1 MDESWVVLGEVY
13 GPNEGLRRFGIRL
26 RRIRSNIQDV
36 ATFAGKVDY
45 VPSHATLQTAGVGL
59 LKLLITP
66 LYGDRPEVGVR
77 ELLQNAVDARLELED
92 YLGKNPQ
99 LPQSDLRE
107 QGADVV
113 ISITEK
119 EDGIK
124 WLNVSDR
131 GIGMT
136 VDTVLNYFLK
146 ADASFRLSHAW
157 RRQHEDEQGRPRVL
171 RSGRFGIGIL
181 AGFLLGDEIH
191 VSTRHVTAR
200 PDEGISFVCRLED
213 DTVQLDRTTRPVGT
227 TVSIQLPE
235 AVFRKLAKDCFNWH
249 CYILKEPAFSW
260 YWYCLEEPS
269 VHFLIQGRLVEQTYV
284 LPSAG
289 SDLPSEWRRVQ
300 HPAFRDIHWTHLGD
314 APSLTCN
321 GIAVIDLS
329 KEDDEDDA
337 DDEDGSFGD
346 EGFSRPKLSVFDPHG
361 ALPLNLQRTGLSVK
375 ELPFEAELLKDICYD
390 ILAFLIVNTP
400 GKRPPPGEQ
409 SRRNAT
415 KAEHLRHPGANTDI
429 RILFTREGL
438 TLLELWD
445 IQHPR
450 VQEIYALI
458 GRRLLSVVGNKSF
471 RPHIP
476 FFGDKELKNILSGV
490 PGIAWVRI
498 KGSRVILS
506 KRKFPS
512 LTQRSPRHRKDESF
526 EKKVRE
532 LWHKEWENDTWLLMR
547 RGDCPP
553 QALNLD
559 KLPLEDGADPSEY
572 LTIIYPEERERG
584 YSLLAETWRE
594 TMDLPYIPYD
604 LETRRDLLP
613 NAYRQL
619 ASYVDAWEQLGL
631 RQE

>member
-1 MDESWVVLGEVY
+1 MDESWAVLGEVY
-13 GPNEGLRRFGIRL
+13 GPKDDLRGFGIRL
-26 RRIRSNIQDV
+26 RRIRSNIQDG
-36 ATFAGKVDY
+36 AAFARTVNY
-45 VPSHATLQTAGVGL
+45 VPSHAALQTAGVDL

-77 ELLQNAVDARLELED
+77 ELLQNAVDARLELVD
-92 YLGKNPQ
+92 YLAKDSQAHQPDLQ
-99 LPQSDLRE
+99 EQS
-107 QGADVV
+107 ADVV
-113 ISITEK
+113 ISITWK

-124 WLNVSDR
+124 WLNVNDR

-146 ADASFRLSHAW
+146 AGASFRLSHAW

-191 VSTRHVTAR
+191 VSTRHVTVR
-200 PDEGISFVCRLED
+200 PDEGISFVRRLED
-213 DTVQLDRTTRPVGT
+213 DTVQLDRITRPVGT
-227 TVSIQLPE
+227 TVSIQLTE

-249 CYILKEPAFSW
+249 YYILNEPAFSW

-269 VHFLIQGRLVEQTYV
+269 VHFLIQGRMVEQSYA

-289 SDLPSEWRRVQ
+289 SDLPLEWRRVR
-300 HPAFRDIHWTHLGD
+300 HPAFRDIHWTYLGA

-337 DDEDGSFGD
+337 DEDGSFGD
-346 EGFSRPKLSVFDPHG
+346 EGFNRPKLSVFDSHG

-390 ILAFLIVNTP
+390 ILAFLLVNTP
-400 GKRPPPGEQ
+400 GKRPPPGG
-409 SRRNAT
+409 RNAL
-415 KAEHLRHPGANTDI
+415 KAEHLRYPGTDTD
-429 RILFTREGL
+429 RWLLFTREGL
-438 TLLELWD
+438 ALLELWD

-450 VQEIYALI
+450 MSEIYAI
-458 GRRLLSVVGNKSF
+458 TSKRLLGIAGNKSF
-471 RPHIP
+471 RPHIH
-476 FFGDKELKNILSGV
+476 FFGDKELSNILNGV
-490 PGIAWVRI
+490 PGIGGVKI
-498 KGSRVILS
+498 KGSRVILH
-506 KRKFPS
+506 KRKLSSMTRRTSHFP
-512 LTQRSPRHRKDESF
+512 KDETL
-526 EKKVRE
+526 ERNIRE
-532 LWHKEWENDTWLLMR
+532 LWHKEWENDTWLLMKC
-547 RGDCPP
+547 GDCPA

-559 KLPLEDGADPSEY
+559 KLPPEDGADSSEY
-572 LTIIYPEERERG
+572 LTIIYPEERERRN
-584 YSLLAETWRE
+584 SLLAETWRE

-604 LETRRDLLP
+604 LVKRHELLP
-613 NAYRQL
+613 EAFRRL
-619 ASYVDAWEQLGL
+619 ATYAHAWEQLGV